1 MILAID
7 AGNTTI
13 VIGCIEGDEVLFME
27 RLTTKLKRTRT
38 EFTIDIKSILRLHDV
53 NEREIT
59 GAIVSSV
66 VPQIVDDVI
75 DSVRTLTGTEPLRV
89 GPGIKTGLNIVIDN
103 PAQLGSDLLADGVA
117 AAARYGT
124 PVIVIDMGTATT
136 LSVIDE
142 GNKYLGGIILTGV
155 VTSFDALVAN
165 TSLLQSVSIEEPG
178 SVLGKNTIDC
188 LKSGLIYGN
197 ASTMDS
203 LIDRIEQE
211 MGRSMTI
218 VATGG
223 LAGKIIPSC
232 RHDIILDE
240 ELLIY
245 GLKLLYDKNSYK
257 NRPEHL

>member
-13 VIGCIEGDEVLFME
+13 VIGCIDGDEVLFME

-53 NEREIT
+53 DERSIT

-66 VPQIVDDVI
+66 VPQIVDDVT
-75 DSVRTLTGTEPLRV
+75 DSVKALTGVEALRV
-89 GPGIKTGLNIVIDN
+89 GPGIRTGLNIVIDN

-117 AAARYGT
+117 AAEKYGA

-136 LSVIDE
+136 LSFIDE
-142 GNKYLGGIILTGV
+142 GNRYCGGIIVPGV

-165 TSLLQSVSIEEPG
+165 TSLLQSVSIDAPE

-188 LKSGLIYGN
+188 LKSGLIFGN
-197 ASTMDS
+197 AASIDG
-203 LIDRIEQE
+203 LIDRIEAE
-211 MGRSMTI
+211 RGKGMKI
-218 VATGG
+218 IATGG
-223 LAGKIIPSC
+223 LAAKVIPHC
-232 RHDIILDE
+232 RHEIILDE
-240 ELLIY
+240 ELMIY
-245 GLKLLYDKNSYK
+245 GLKVLYDKNNYK
-257 NRPEHL
+257 K

>member
-38 EFTIDIKSILRLHDV
+38 EFTISIKSILRLHNID
-53 NEREIT
+53 ESSIT

-66 VPQIVDDVI
+66 VPQIVDDVT
-75 DSVRTLTGTEPLRV
+75 DSVKALTGVEVLRV

-117 AAARYGT
+117 AAAKYGA

-136 LSVIDE
+136 VSLIEE
-142 GNKYLGGIILTGV
+142 GDKYVGGIILPGV

-165 TSLLQSVSIEEPG
+165 TSLLQSVGIEAPG

-188 LKSGLIYGN
+188 LKSGLIFGN
-197 ASTMDS
+197 AAAIDG
-203 LIDRIEQE
+203 LIDRIEEEKGLE
-211 MGRSMTI
+211 MKI

-223 LAGKIIPSC
+223 ISHKVIPYC
-232 RHDIILDE
+232 RHEIVLDE

-245 GLKLLYDKNSYK
+245 GLKLLYDKNTYK
-257 NRPEHL
+257 R

>member
-13 VIGCIEGDEVLFME
+13 VFGCIEGDEVLFME

-38 EFTIDIKSILRLHDV
+38 EFMIGIKNILRLHDID
-53 NEREIT
+53 ERDIT

-66 VPQIVDDVI
+66 VPQIIRDIV
-75 DSVRTLTGTEPLRV
+75 DSVKNLTGLDALIV
-89 GPGIKTGLNIVIDN
+89 GPGIRTGLNIAIDN

-117 AAARYGT
+117 ASTRYGT

-136 LSVIDE
+136 VSVVEE
-142 GNKYLGGIILTGV
+142 GNRYIGGIIMPGV
-155 VTSFDALVAN
+155 ITSFDALVAN
-165 TSLLQSVSIEEPG
+165 TSLLQSVSISAPDSILG
-178 SVLGKNTIDC
+178 SNTIDC

-197 ASTMDS
+197 ASSIDG
-203 LIDRIEQE
+203 LIDRILDERGCD
-211 MGRSMTI
+211 MKI

-223 LAGKIIPSC
+223 LAGSVIPYC

-240 ELLIY
+240 DLLIY
-245 GLKLLYDKNSYK
+245 GLKVLYDRNTRRKTG
-257 NRPEHL
+257 